1 MRNRTFADLDRV
13 VALGGGHGLGRVMSS
28 LSSLGSRLTGIVTTT
43 DNGGSTGRI
52 RRSEGGIAW
61 GDMRNC
67 LNQLITEP
75 SVASTMFEYRFGG
88 NGELSGH
95 NLGNLMLK
103 ALDHLSVRPLEA
115 INLIRNLLKVEAS
128 LIPMSEQPVDLMA
141 IDSEGHEI
149 HGEVNIDQLALP
161 PQELMLTPSVSAT
174 REAVQAIAEA
184 DLILIGPGGFYTS
197 LLPILLLPE
206 IAQALRRTP
215 RHKWFTLKTSAGSTA
230 RMLAAM
236 GSPDPRQIDGV
247 GGAHPLSSKVGIV
260 SPGNTPGVDLQFLF
274 AQLQPNKDTVDTQPN
289 CGNML
294 AAAVPFALETGM
306 VKAQGDETTLR
317 VLTVNTGMLSDVP
330 LISVQ
335 RCTGTRRFPRSRWC
349 WSGQRRTCRRS
360 GWYK

>member
-103 ALDHLSVRPLEA
+103 ALDNLSIRPLEA

-149 HGEVNIDQLALP
+149 YGEVNIDQLKLP
-161 PQELMLTPSVSAT
+161 PQTLMLTPQVSAT
-174 REAVQAIAEA
+174 REAVEAIAEA
-184 DLILIGPGGFYTS
+184 DLILIGPGSFYTS
-197 LLPILLLPE
+197 LLPILLLPD
-206 IAQALRRTP
+206 IARAMRRTP
-215 RHKWFTLKTSAGSTA
+215 APMVYIDNLGREHSPAGDLSIETRIGLLEHYIGKAVIDAVVVGPKVDASHVQCKVVVQQPLEADDIPYRHDRALLRA
-230 RMLAAM
+230 
-236 GSPDPRQIDGV
+236 
-247 GGAHPLSSKVGIV
+247 
-260 SPGNTPGVDLQFLF
+260 
-274 AQLQPNKDTVDTQPN
+274 
-289 CGNML
+289 
-294 AAAVPFALETGM
+294 ALEEALQAFG
-306 VKAQGDETTLR
+306 
-317 VLTVNTGMLSDVP
+317 
-330 LISVQ
+330 
-335 RCTGTRRFPRSRWC
+335 
-349 WSGQRRTCRRS
+349 
-360 GWYK
+360 

>member
-67 LNQLITEP
+67 LNQLITEQ
-75 SVASTMFEYRFGG
+75 SVASAMFEYRFGG

-115 INLIRNLLKVEAS
+115 INLIRNLLKVDAF

-141 IDSEGHEI
+141 TDADGHFI
-149 HGEVNIDQLALP
+149 YGEVNIDQLSSP
-161 PQELMLTPSVSAT
+161 PQELSLYPKAHAT

-184 DLILIGPGGFYTS
+184 DLILIGPGSFYTS
-197 LLPILLLPE
+197 LMPILLLE
-206 IAQALRRTP
+206 DMDQALRRTP
-215 RHKWFTLKTSAGSTA
+215 APVVFIGNLGKELSTA
-230 RMLAAM
+230 AANLSLAQTLDIMEQRIGKRVVDAVV
-236 GSPDPRQIDGV
+236 V
-247 GGAHPLSSKVGIV
+247 GPQTDVSEITDRVVTQEPLEASDVRYRH
-260 SPGNTPGVDLQFLF
+260 DRHLLR
-274 AQLQPNKDTVDTQPN
+274 L
-289 CGNML
+289 
-294 AAAVPFALETGM
+294 ALE
-306 VKAQGDETTLR
+306 KALQQLG
-317 VLTVNTGMLSDVP
+317 
-330 LISVQ
+330 
-335 RCTGTRRFPRSRWC
+335 
-349 WSGQRRTCRRS
+349 
-360 GWYK
+360 